1 MTKGPVWAYKSDFT
15 VVKKS
20 TMKDSTFPPLDTASK
35 DRIYLSKEAE
45 SFVFGK
51 DVAGAFD
58 DMAGRSIP
66 NYFELQLLICNLAIR
81 YYQSNS
87 AIYDLGCSTAT
98 SLVVIHKALGGL
110 VDRMIGIDSSLPML
124 EKAKEKLKRFGLTGK
139 VDLRQ
144 ARLQELNFE
153 PSSFI
158 FANYTLQF
166 LPEQDRAGI
175 LNKVFNSLLP
185 DGVFLLSEKVEIADP
200 HENRIATELYE
211 DFKRR
216 NGYSDMEIA
225 KKRESLKGVLLPLTE
240 EKNLKLLS
248 DAGFTTVVPVLR
260 GYGFQSWLCI
270 KHTI

>member
-1 MTKGPVWAYKSDFT
+1 
-15 VVKKS
+15 
-20 TMKDSTFPPLDTASK
+20 MKDSTFPPLDIAFK

-45 SFVFGK
+45 SFLFGK

-81 YYQSNS
+81 YYQSSS

-110 VDRMIGIDSSLPML
+110 VDRIIGIDSSLPML
-124 EKAKEKLKRFGLTGK
+124 EKAKEKLERFGLASK
-139 VDLRQ
+139 VDLEHT
-144 ARLQELNFE
+144 RLQELKYE

-166 LPEQDRAGI
+166 LPEQDRALI
-175 LNKVFNSLLP
+175 LGNIFDSLLP
-185 DGVFLLSEKVEIADP
+185 EGVFLLSEKVKIANP
-200 HENRIATELYE
+200 RENQIVTELYE

-225 KKRESLKGVLLPLTE
+225 RKRESLKGVLLPLTE
-240 EKNLKLLS
+240 EGNVKLLT
-248 DAGFTTVVPVLR
+248 DAGFRTVIPVLR

-270 KHTI
+270 KPSA